1 MKKVFTLL
9 TLFIVAVSLQLV
21 AQDEARLLRFPAIS
35 GNQLVFSYAGDLYTT
50 GVNGGMARKLTSHNG
65 YEMFPK
71 FSPDGSEI
79 AFTGQ
84 YDGNTEVFKIPA
96 SGGVPV
102 RLTYGATLGRDDI
115 GDRMGPNNIVM
126 TWTPDGKNVVY
137 RSRKQSFNDFKGQL
151 YSVATTGG
159 LSSEIPLTDGGF
171 CSYSPTGD
179 KLAFNWVFREFR
191 TWKYYKGGMADDI
204 RIYDFKSGNVEKI
217 TDNISQDIIPMWIG
231 KEIYYLSDRDR
242 VMNLFAYDTET
253 KATRKVT
260 DFTDYDI
267 KFPSNNDT
275 HIAFEKGGFIYL
287 FDVKTQESKKLTI
300 TIANDQPW
308 ARNEWK
314 DASKNIRDGA
324 LSPNGERVVLSAR
337 GDVWSVPATN
347 GITTNLTATSGVNER
362 SADWSPDGKHI
373 AYISDATGEF
383 EIYMKKQDGSE
394 KPVQLTNGN
403 KTYIFNLIWSPDSK
417 KILFHNKKKE
427 LSYLDVDSKKVTV
440 IETSDRSSGF
450 TYNWSPDSKWI
461 TYTRPQAD
469 MTVVRL
475 YNLDTKKSHEVTENW
490 YESSSPSF
498 SRDGKYLLFTSARDF
513 NPVYSQ
519 TEWNHVY
526 VDMSRIYMITLAKDT
541 PSPFAPENDVVK
553 MGDEE
558 KNDSI
563 SDDKDKN
570 KDKEKKKDKDNDK
583 EIEKVVEVKIDLDG
597 IQDRILSLPVSAG
610 NYYGVTGVNNK
621 IYYNAMSTSDKG
633 SKMKVYD
640 LKEKKETELGENVNF
655 SLSPNGKKMLVRM
668 GGKWGVID
676 LPTAKINI
684 EKPVDVSKMKVN
696 VDLRAEWQ
704 QMYDEAWR
712 HMRDFFYDPGMH
724 GVNWNDVYKKYN
736 QLVPYIGHR
745 SDLAY
750 ITGEM
755 IGELNVGHAY
765 SQNGETP
772 EPERIKTG
780 LLGAKVSRDKS
791 GYFRIDQILKGAN
804 WSKNITSPLRAV
816 GVNVNEG
823 EYIIS
828 VDGIAVNTTDDLYAL
843 LIGKAD
849 TEVMLE
855 INSKPSAD
863 GSRKVLIN
871 TIADEAPLYY
881 YNWVQNNIAEV
892 SKQTNGKVGYLHIPD
907 MGVEG
912 LNEFAKYYYP
922 QLTKEG
928 LIIDVR
934 GNGGGNVSPMII
946 ERLMRQLTYMTI
958 HTGQQKGDPNPVG
971 MHVGPKVTLLDK
983 YSASDGDLFP
993 YRFQVNKIG
1002 TTIGT
1007 RSWGGVVGYS
1017 GSIPL
1022 IDGGSIVTPSY
1033 APYEKEGKEFIIEG
1047 RGVTPD
1053 IIIENDPHA
1062 LYKGT
1067 DAQLN
1072 KAVEV
1077 ILEDLKQ
1084 HPVKLAPVPAFPNK
1098 TGK

>member
-1 MKKVFTLL
+1 MLS
-9 TLFIVAVSLQLV
+9 LFVLVVAMQLS
-21 AQDEARLLRFPAIS
+21 AQEEARLLRFPTVS
-35 GNQLVFSYAGDLYTT
+35 GNQLVFSYAGDLYST
-50 GVNGGMARKLTSHNG
+50 GIDGGMARKLTSHNG

-84 YDGNTEVFKIPA
+84 YDGNTEVFKIHA
-96 SGGVPV
+96 AGGVPQ
-102 RLTYGATLGRDDI
+102 RLTYTATLGRDDI

-126 TWTPDGKNVVY
+126 TWTPDGKSVVY
-137 RSRKQSFNDFKGQL
+137 RSRKKSFNDFRGQL
-151 YSVATTGG
+151 YSVDTSGG
-159 LSSEIPLTDGGF
+159 LSKEIPLSDGGF
-171 CSYSPTGD
+171 SSYSPDGN

-191 TWKYYKGGMADDI
+191 TWKYYRGGMADDI
-204 RIYDFKSGNVEKI
+204 RVYDFKSGKVDKI
-217 TDNISQDIIPMWIG
+217 TDSPAQDVFPMWIG
-231 KEIYYLSDRDR
+231 KDIYFVSDRDR
-242 VMNLFAYDTET
+242 TANLFAYDTET

-260 DFTDYDI
+260 NFTDYDI
-267 KFPSNNDT
+267 KFPSHSDT
-275 HIAFEKGGFIYL
+275 HIAFEKGGYIYL

-300 TIANDQPW
+300 HIGNDEPW
-308 ARNEWK
+308 SRSEWK
-314 DASKNIRDGA
+314 DASKTISGAA
-324 LSPNGERVVLSAR
+324 LSPNGERVVFSAR
-337 GDVWSVPATN
+337 GDVWSLPATK
-347 GITTNLTATSGVNER
+347 GITRNLTSTSGVNER
-362 SADWSPDGKHI
+362 GADWSPDGKHI
-373 AYISDATGEF
+373 AYISDKTGEF
-383 EIYMKKQDGSE
+383 EIYMENQDGSGD
-394 KPVQLTNGN
+394 PVQLTSGGN
-403 KTYIFNLIWSPDSK
+403 TYIFSLEWSPDSK
-417 KILFHNKKKE
+417 KILYHNKNRE
-427 LSYLDVDSKKVTV
+427 LCYLDVDTKKVTV
-440 IETSDRSSGF
+440 VETSDRSTRFS
-450 TYNWSPDSKWI
+450 YSWSPDSKWI

-469 MTVVRL
+469 MTVIRL
-475 YNLDTKKSHEVTENW
+475 YNLDTKKSHEVTEGW

-519 TEWNHVY
+519 TEWNHAY
-526 VDMSRIYMITLAKDT
+526 VDMSRIYMITLAKET

-553 MGDEE
+553 LEDEA
-558 KNDSI
+558 
-563 SDDKDKN
+563 
-570 KDKEKKKDKDNDK
+570 KKDTTDS
-583 EIEKVVEVKIDLDG
+583 KVKEVKIDLDG
-597 IQDRILSLPVSAG
+597 IQDRVLSLPVSAS
-610 NYYGVTGVNNK
+610 NYYGVTGVGDK
-621 IYYNAMSTSDKG
+621 VYYNTRSEADKA
-633 SKMKVYD
+633 SRMMVYD
-640 LKEKKETELGENVNF
+640 LKAKKETELGTNV
-655 SLSPNGKKMLVRM
+655 SYTISPNGKKILVRM
-668 GGKWGVID
+668 DGKWGVID

-684 EKPVDVSKMKVN
+684 EKPIDLSQMKVF
-696 VDLRAEWQ
+696 VDLKAEWQ

-765 SQNGETP
+765 SQNGEKP

-780 LLGAKVSRDKS
+780 LLGAEISRDKS
-791 GYFRIDQILKGAN
+791 GYFRIDEILKGAN
-804 WSKNITSPLRAV
+804 WSKALASPLRAV

-823 EYIIS
+823 DYIIS
-828 VDGIAVNTTDDLYAL
+828 IDGTSVTTTDDIYQL
-843 LIGKAD
+843 LVGKAN

-855 INSKPSAD
+855 VNSKPSAA
-863 GSRKVLIN
+863 GSREVLVN
-871 TIADEAPLYY
+871 TIDNESALYY
-881 YNWVQNNIAEV
+881 HKWVRDNIAKV
-892 SKQTNGKVGYLHIPD
+892 SEQTDGKVGYLHIPD
-907 MGVEG
+907 MGVDG

-922 QLTKEG
+922 QLLKEG

-946 ERLMRQLTYMTI
+946 ERLMRQLTYMTM
-958 HTGQQKGDPNPVG
+958 HTGQKEGDANPVG

-1002 TTIGT
+1002 KTIGT

-1033 APYEKEGKEFIIEG
+1033 APYDKDGKEFIIEG
-1047 RGVTPD
+1047 TGVVPD
-1053 IIIENDPHA
+1053 IIIENDPA
-1062 LYKGT
+1062 QQYKGI

-1077 ILEDLKQ
+1077 VLDELKSD
-1084 HPVKLAPVPAFPNK
+1084 PVKLPPVPKFPVK

>member
-1 MKKVFTLL
+1 MKKIFTLL
-9 TLFIVAVSLQLV
+9 TLFVLVASLQLV
-21 AQDEARLLRFPAIS
+21 AQEEARLLRFPTVS

-50 GVNGGMARKLTSHNG
+50 GINGGMARKLTSDVG

-71 FSPDGSEI
+71 FSPDGKEI

-96 SGGVPV
+96 TGGVPQ
-102 RLTYGATLGRDDI
+102 RLTYTATLGRDDI

-126 TWTPDGKNVVY
+126 TWTPDGKNIVY
-137 RSRKQSFNDFKGQL
+137 RSRKKSFNDFRGQL
-151 YSVATTGG
+151 YTVDVSGG
-159 LSSEIPLTDGGF
+159 LSKEIPLSDGGF
-171 CSYSPTGD
+171 ASYSPDGS

-191 TWKYYKGGMADDI
+191 TWKYYRGGMADDI
-204 RIYDFKSGNVEKI
+204 RIYDFKSGKVDKV
-217 TDNISQDIIPMWIG
+217 TDSPAQDVFPMWIG
-231 KEIYYLSDRDR
+231 TEIYFVSDRDR
-242 VMNLFAYDTET
+242 TANLFVYDTAT

-267 KFPSNNDT
+267 KFPSHSDT
-275 HIAFEKGGFIYL
+275 HIAFEKGGYIYL

-300 TIANDQPW
+300 NISNDQPW
-308 ARNEWK
+308 SRNEWK
-314 DASKNIRDGA
+314 NASKTITGAA
-324 LSPNGERVVLSAR
+324 LSPNGERVVFSAR
-337 GDVWSVPATN
+337 GDIWSLPATK
-347 GITTNLTATSGVNER
+347 GITRNLTSTSGVNER
-362 SADWSPDGKHI
+362 GADWSPDGKHI
-373 AYISDATGEF
+373 AYISDKTGEF
-383 EIYMKKQDGSE
+383 EIYMEKQDGSE
-394 KPVQLTNGN
+394 EPVQLTKGGN
-403 KTYIFNLIWSPDSK
+403 TYIFSLEWSPDSK
-417 KILFHNKKKE
+417 KILYNNKKRE
-427 LSYLDVDSKKVTV
+427 LCYVDVDTKNVTV
-440 IETSDRSSGF
+440 VETSDRSTGF
-450 TYNWSPDSKWI
+450 SYSWSPDSKWI

-469 MTVVRL
+469 MTVIRL
-475 YNLDTKKSHEVTENW
+475 YNLDNKKSHEVTENW
-490 YESSSPSF
+490 YESSSPTF
-498 SRDGKYLLFTSARDF
+498 SRDGKYLFFTSARDF

-519 TEWNHVY
+519 TEWNHAY
-526 VDMSRIYMITLAKDT
+526 VDMSRIYFITLAKET

-553 MGDEE
+553 VGEEE
-558 KNDSI
+558 K
-563 SDDKDKN
+563 KDTTN
-570 KDKEKKKDKDNDK
+570 T
-583 EIEKVVEVKIDLDG
+583 KVKVVKIDLDG
-597 IQDRILSLPVSAG
+597 IQDRVLSLPVNAG
-610 NYYGVTGVNNK
+610 SYYGVTAVDNK
-621 IYYNAMSTSDKG
+621 VYYATMSASSQE

-640 LKEKKETELGENVNF
+640 LKEKKETELGSKVNF
-655 SLSPNGKKMLVRM
+655 ALSANGKKMLVRM
-668 GGKWGVID
+668 DGKWGVID
-676 LPTAKINI
+676 LPTSKINI
-684 EKPVDVSKMKVN
+684 DKAVDLSNMKVN
-696 VDLRAEWQ
+696 VDLKAEWQ

-712 HMRDFFYDPGMH
+712 QMREFFYDPGMH
-724 GVNWNDVYKKYN
+724 GVNWKDVYKKYN

-765 SQNGETP
+765 SQNGEKP

-780 LLGAKVSRDKS
+780 LLGAEISRDKS
-791 GYFRIDQILKGAN
+791 GYFRIDEILKGAN
-804 WSKNITSPLRAV
+804 WSKELTSPLRAV

-828 VDGIAVNTTDDLYAL
+828 VDGTPVNTTDDLYKL
-843 LIGKAD
+843 LVGKAN

-855 INSKPSAD
+855 VNSKPSPA
-863 GSRKVLIN
+863 GSREVLVN
-871 TIADEAPLYY
+871 TIDDESALYY
-881 YNWVQNNIAEV
+881 HKWVHGNIAKV
-892 SKQTNGKVGYLHIPD
+892 SEQTGGKVGYLHIPD

-922 QLTKEG
+922 QVLKEG

-946 ERLMRQLTYMTI
+946 ERLMRQLTYMTM
-958 HTGQQKGDPNPVG
+958 HTGQQQGDANPVG

-1002 TTIGT
+1002 KTIGT

-1033 APYEKEGKEFIIEG
+1033 APYDKDGKGFIIEG
-1047 RGVTPD
+1047 TGVVPD
-1053 IIIENDPHA
+1053 IIIENDPA
-1062 LYKGT
+1062 EQYKGI

-1077 ILEDLKQ
+1077 VLQELKE
-1084 HPVKLAPVPAFPNK
+1084 HPVKLAPVPAYPVK